1 MYVSPDPP
9 GVPEVQPIPR
19 PSVGWRRR
27 PVPDDMLLEP
37 AANRPFTT
45 DEERPEVAWAPPAER
60 RAVEAPAADSLDNH
74 DRGRPG
80 RDGHRTGHRPD
91 GGLPG
96 VRLAHVARAA
106 LSGRRG

>member
-1 MYVSPDPP
+1 MYVSPDLP

-60 RAVEAPAADSLDNH
+60 RAVEAPAADSLDIMIAA
-74 DRGRPG
+74 
-80 RDGHRTGHRPD
+80 
-91 GGLPG
+91 GLG
-96 VRLAHVARAA
+96 AMVIALGIALMAVFLA
-106 LSGRRG
+106 